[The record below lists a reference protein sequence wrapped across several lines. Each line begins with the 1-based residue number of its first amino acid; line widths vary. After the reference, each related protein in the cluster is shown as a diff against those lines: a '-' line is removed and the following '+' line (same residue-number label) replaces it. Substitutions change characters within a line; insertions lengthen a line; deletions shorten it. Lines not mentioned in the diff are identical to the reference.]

1 MTTDALKKQAREH
14 EQNEAWEKA
23 LELYRRALEETEM
36 GEEPEISLFNRVAD
50 LELRLGN
57 VEAAMEQYERAI
69 DLYMESDLP
78 NNAIAICRKIL
89 RNVPGRAET
98 FLRMGE
104 IRAKQGFGVDA
115 RQNVLTYAEMMEERG
130 DSEAATAALEEL
142 IGFFPADTEARVFLG
157 ERLVGLGDVE
167 GGVQHLVGAWQ
178 QVIESGSEEA
188 EGLEKRIRD
197 LDPDVSLSRIDDSTG
212 GSGDAPGP
220 VADEVWGAIELPAEG
235 MGVEEGAGAGPLER
249 FLVNVPER
257 TEGVPDLGKES
268 AGEGGAGAPGA
279 EVLEPTGK
287 GTDSGFDAI
296 SFGEITLNTTRG
308 KEEETDQEEAGQEI
322 GDDVSAD
329 GGDAA
334 GDDATHEASPFG
346 DLPDFDLAGDDE
358 GAEGAEDA
366 EGAPLPL
373 LGESGL
379 SEAEA
384 ISLAEVA
391 GPEEWTDA
399 ATPSTMEEAEVPSP
413 LELLHDLVEQAH
425 ASGDRSALLASLG
438 GLAAALSS
446 AGDLASATAV
456 HEQVLQ
462 LDPRNTEALAA
473 LGRTAPP
480 NAPPPRKTAGG
491 EGVGA
496 PAGGG
501 FVDLGALVLD
511 DEETPTTRWV
521 VEDERSGDEDAD
533 FAHMLSK
540 FKAKVAQHITRD
552 DARASYDLGTAY
564 REMGLLDE
572 AIGMFQQALRSQP
585 GHLASLEMLGQCFLD
600 REEPEVAIRVLER
613 ALKAGVPVEDDL
625 LGIYY
630 FLGVSHERAG
640 NRAEARE
647 FYEKVFSLDIN
658 FKDVTERLRALR

>member
-1 MTTDALKKQAREH
+1 MTTDSLKKQARQH

-23 LELYRRALEETEM
+23 LELYRRALDETEV
-36 GEEPEISLFNRVAD
+36 GAEPEISLFNRVAD

-57 VEAAMEQYERAI
+57 VEAAIEQYERAI
-69 DLYMESDLP
+69 DLYLESDLP

-130 DSEAATAALEEL
+130 DSEAATRALEAL
-142 IGFFPADTEARVFLG
+142 VGWFPGDTEAQVFLG
-157 ERLVGLGDVE
+157 ERLVGLGDVD
-167 GGVQHLVGAWQ
+167 GGVRHLLGAWRRHT
-178 QVIESGSEEA
+178 ETGSEQA
-188 EGLEKRIRD
+188 EPLAARIREIEPAAVFPDVDDPAREEGHGDAARGAPASWGAMDLPAGGLE
-197 LDPDVSLSRIDDSTG
+197 TG
-212 GSGDAPGP
+212 LAGGTGP
-220 VADEVWGAIELPAEG
+220 V
-235 MGVEEGAGAGPLER
+235 ER
-249 FLVNVPER
+249 FLVDSPEGER
-257 TEGVPDLGKES
+257 TQGEEEGDDLL
-268 AGEGGAGAPGA
+268 GAGSEPG
-279 EVLEPTGK
+279 L
-287 GTDSGFDAI
+287 DAI
-296 SFGEITLNTTRG
+296 SFGEITL
-308 KEEETDQEEAGQEI
+308 ETEEAGPPEAGVDEPEPAFPASDGI
-322 GDDVSAD
+322 EPPEPVVFRDDREEE
-329 GGDAA
+329 
-334 GDDATHEASPFG
+334 DDASSFAELPSFELAAELEA
-346 DLPDFDLAGDDE
+346 DVEADVE
-358 GAEGAEDA
+358 AEGKDGWEDA
-366 EGAPLPL
+366 GEDSDPLPL
-373 LGESGL
+373 LAEEPPTSVEGRRED
-379 SEAEA
+379 SEA
-384 ISLAEVA
+384 LAAPGAPSGE
-391 GPEEWTDA
+391 GPELDPV
-399 ATPSTMEEAEVPSP
+399 ATLSA
-413 LELLHDLVEQAH
+413 LVDQAH
-425 ASGDRSALLASLG
+425 AAGDRPALLASLSS
-438 GLAAALSS
+438 LAGALSR
-446 AGDLASATAV
+446 AGDEASATAV

-462 LDPRNTEALAA
+462 LDPRNPEALAA

-480 NAPPPRKTAGG
+480 SAPPPAVRGGDEAAGG
-491 EGVGA
+491 TDR
-496 PAGGG
+496 GG

-511 DEETPTTRWV
+511 DVEMPTTRWV

-564 REMGLLDE
+564 REMGLTDE

-600 REEPEVAIRVLER
+600 REEPEVALRVLER
-613 ALKAGVPVEDDL
+613 ALKTGVPVEDDL

-630 FLGVSHERAG
+630 FLGVAHERAG